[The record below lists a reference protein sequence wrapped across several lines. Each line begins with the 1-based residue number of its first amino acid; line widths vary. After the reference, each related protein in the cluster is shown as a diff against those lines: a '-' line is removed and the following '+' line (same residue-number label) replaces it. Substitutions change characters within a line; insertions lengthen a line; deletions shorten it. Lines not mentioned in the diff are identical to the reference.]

1 MNQKR
6 SYIFRMILLV
16 CVVCVI
22 TLVKTENAYAADHW
36 YDDYSYSLAKKS
48 NGNPENYIYL
58 YAYNGQATR
67 LYVPSTAIIDGI
79 AYKTYLCP
87 SEVPSLWYNTR
98 TTLTEIQFGNG
109 CVVGSHSSNLFSG
122 LSKLKSVNT
131 EALDVS
137 GLTSTASMFADCSSL
152 TSLNV
157 SNWDTSNV
165 TNMFNMFGGC
175 EKLAKLDV
183 SKWNTSNVT
192 IMISVF
198 DHCKSLHKIDVQNW
212 DVSNVTTVDFMFYKC
227 EKLASLDLH
236 KWDTSNIDSMY
247 ELFGR
252 CYSLRKIN
260 LKGWDTSNVTTMA
273 GMFCCDYNLV
283 SVDLSSFDMSKVKFR
298 KHDDDMFIRCGSLKT
313 VKAPKNRKTK
323 LKFNSG
329 LTYKKKGSSKV
340 YDCIPKGK
348 KSITLVCVKGKSAST
363 SITSVKSSKKKITV
377 TWKPVATS
385 DYSPIQYEVQCSTN
399 KNFTDAVGT
408 MTNAI
413 SDGITFCVQD
423 NITNGTKATFKG
435 LTKGKTYYVRV
446 RVYTYNKLLS
456 KWSKTKKIK
465 CK

>member
-1 MNQKR
+1 MKKPH
-6 SYIFRMILLV
+6 SFGLFTVILSLMLCLLV
-16 CVVCVI
+16 LTKSDTV
-22 TLVKTENAYAADHW
+22 YAADKW
-36 YDDYSYSLAKKS
+36 YEDYSYSLAKKID
-48 NGNPENYIYL
+48 GNPENYIYL
-58 YAYNGQATR
+58 YAYNKQATK
-67 LYVPSTAIIDGI
+67 LYVPATAVIDGVT
-79 AYKTYLCP
+79 YKTYLSP
-87 SEVPSLWYNTR
+87 NEVPSLWYNTR
-98 TTLTEIQFGNG
+98 DTLTEIRFGNG
-109 CVVGSHSSNLFSG
+109 CIVGSHSSNLFSG
-122 LSKLKSVNT
+122 LSKLKSVNV

-137 GLTSTASMFADCSSL
+137 ELTSTAGMFAGCSSL

-183 SKWNTSNVT
+183 SNWDTSNVT

-198 DHCKSLHKIDVQNW
+198 DHCKSLYKIDVQNW
-212 DVSNVTTVDFMFYKC
+212 DVSNATTVDFMFYKC
-227 EKLASLDLH
+227 EKLTSLDLH
-236 KWDTSNIDSMY
+236 KWDTSNINSMY

-283 SVDLSSFDMSKVKFR
+283 SLDLSSFDMSKVKFR

-323 LKFNSG
+323 LEFNSG

-340 YDCIPKGK
+340 YDYIPKGK

-363 SITSVKSSKKKITV
+363 SITSIKSSKKKITV

-385 DYSPIQYEVQCSTN
+385 DYTPVQYEVQCSTN
-399 KNFTDAVGT
+399 KNFTNAVGT

-423 NITNGTKATFKG
+423 NITNDTKATFKG